1 MTPYTYLIGW
11 SHLNKYYYGVRYKKD
26 CEPNDLWVLYF
37 TSSQEVQEYRA
48 IYGDPDVIQ
57 VRKTFK
63 SKEEAVTWEYKVLKR
78 LKVVHNEKWLNKNVG
93 KQFLFDEKTRKKMSE
108 SAKVRG
114 SNRTGKKHSEET
126 KRKISEARAGKSS
139 GENNSFYGKKHSEE
153 SLIKMSKAQTGKR
166 YKRDGLRGKVITPI
180 TRLP

>member
-11 SHLNKYYYGVRYKKD
+11 SNLNKYYYGVRYKKD

-63 SKEEAVTWEYKVLKR
+63 TKEKLLLGSIR
-78 LKVVHNEKWLNKNVG
+78 FLNV
-93 KQFLFDEKTRKKMSE
+93 
-108 SAKVRG
+108 
-114 SNRTGKKHSEET
+114 
-126 KRKISEARAGKSS
+126 
-139 GENNSFYGKKHSEE
+139 
-153 SLIKMSKAQTGKR
+153 
-166 YKRDGLRGKVITPI
+166 
-180 TRLP
+180 